1 MILRH
6 LTGFLHKHGR
16 ISKGALERS
25 SSTISHKIKPHVS
38 TGYYW
43 YCPVL
48 LSRAY
53 YSFQRLV
60 VTLDPNK
67 FAEKK
72 QRRFHIGN
80 RQKFY
85 LYVALHNQSNPVKVP
100 ELFYNVQRKLRI
112 RSSYPSDTSAF
123 LYYFTTLENPRIA
136 GQLRLRVATSDDH
149 ASFESGSDVLKL
161 NGQPWSRSLCTV
173 SKYYPPLYEKLRE
186 EGLVPDDLD
195 AVLSTFTR
203 APRGQQ
209 IYTLNDTFIVDF
221 SRLQLSLTVVTEEGM
236 ETLKFV
242 LFCDTR
248 PTRVLPYTGAYTNHH
263 LPIDDSNKSVGSAL
277 VRFERSTLPDH
288 KGTRTVVLRF
298 LKIITSVK
306 CVIPLYDDNIRPPK
320 EGELYRRFGR
330 YTINKLNPPVWSANI
345 DKSVSLR
352 GLQLLW
358 DT

>member
-1 MILRH
+1 MSCFTFTH
-6 LTGFLHKHGR
+6 YYFFQDVGR
-16 ISKGALERS
+16 PFSND
-25 SSTISHKIKPHVS
+25 V
-38 TGYYW
+38 
-43 YCPVL
+43 
-48 LSRAY
+48 
-53 YSFQRLV
+53 V

-72 QRRFHIGN
+72 QCRFHIGN
-80 RQKFY
+80 MQEFY
-85 LYVALHNQSNPVKVP
+85 PYVALHNQSNPVKA
-100 ELFYNVQRKLRI
+100 LALYYHRKLKLCPT
-112 RSSYPSDTSAF
+112 YPSDTSAF
-123 LYYFTTLENPRIA
+123 LYYFTTSENPRIA

-149 ASFESGSDVLKL
+149 ASFESGSDLMRL
-161 NGQPWSRSLCTV
+161 DGQPWSRSLCTV
-173 SKYYPPLYEKLRE
+173 SNYYPPLYGKLRE

-236 ETLKFV
+236 ETLEFV

-288 KGTRTVVLRF
+288 KDTRTVVLRF

-306 CVIPLYDDNIRPPK
+306 CVIPLYDDHIGPPK
-320 EGELYRRFGR
+320 EGELYRRCR
-330 YTINKLNPPVWSANI
+330 RAIDKLNPPAWSANI
-345 DKSVSLR
+345 DKSVLLR
-352 GLQLLW
+352 ALQLLW
-358 DT
+358 ET